1 MTRKGQSITLSM
13 SPRDKAKLEE
23 LALELGMLWGD
34 RPNISK
40 LVEAI
45 ARQHLLVQ
53 RNDNWEP
60 SRIEALEQAMNVLID
75 GGKTLEAR
83 EIADLL
89 LERSELSIPLRRK
102 IEQFQDSPPPPWRIE
117 LDRYIHRQQAFQ
129 LSYQDATGRLWTFT
143 VRHARITPHEKRQY
157 LDCWCEETEGNQ
169 DLPELQ
175 HNWCLRLDRI
185 ADAGIIPI
193 DGKWHPKLDR
203 VEVEM
208 HLIGRLAFAY
218 SPKQHDIKTEWIC
231 NKPQVKRVIR
241 LISNTYW
248 FVREIRPYGSNCF
261 IVAPE
266 ELKEKMKQESEA
278 FYRLYHS

>member
-1 MTRKGQSITLSM
+1 MTRKGQSIALSI
-13 SPRDKAKLEE
+13 SARDKAKLEE

-40 LVEAI
+40 LVQAI
-45 ARQHLLVQ
+45 ARQQLLVQ
-53 RNDNWEP
+53 RNDNWER
-60 SRIEALEQAMNVLID
+60 SRIEALEQGMNALID
-75 GGKTLEAR
+75 SGKMLEAR

-102 IEQFQDSPPPPWRIE
+102 IEQFQNSPPPPWRLE
-117 LDRYIHRQQAFQ
+117 LDRYINRQKPFQ
-129 LSYQDATGRLWTFT
+129 LSYQDATERLWTFT

-185 ADAGIIPI
+185 ADAGIRPI
-193 DGKWHPKLDR
+193 DGKWHLQLDEI
-203 VEVEM
+203 EVEM
-208 HLIGRLAFAY
+208 HLFGRLAFAY
-218 SPKQHDIKTEWIC
+218 NPKQDDRKTEWMADR
-231 NKPQVKRVIR
+231 PQVKRVIR
-241 LISNTYW
+241 GISSTYW
-248 FVREIRPYGSNCF
+248 FLREIRPYGSSCLV
-261 IVAPE
+261 VAPE
-266 ELKEKMKQESEA
+266 ELKEKMKQESDA